1 MRKTFENYTWLTG
14 NHGRRGSLWK
24 GEDHLLA
31 VEGTGI
37 LYPYSEQYRRV
48 DYKNIQAI
56 TSVLTKRYWLIL
68 FALLVPILGLAAAAS
83 LSFVSDRIP
92 LAITFGL
99 ILLPFLCILV
109 LHLVMGR
116 TCVCTIQ
123 TAVQNM
129 RLKPLTRVN
138 KAKQVMREIE
148 SLCLLHQGPMPADAA
163 AVVSALPR
171 DFTVPGTKPLWQGS
185 IWVMAA
191 GIGLTLFAGALV
203 VFGTTLLAGLA
214 SAQYSTTILYTEA
227 LLGIAAL
234 ICSIVGLTRAVKA
247 QTPDGLMA
255 TLWTSLVLELIG
267 GGIIY
272 LLVIFHRMAQTESS
286 GGSRNAFSRL
296 ISLEDLTLE
305 QLQVAGWIVL
315 GLGCVFAVP
324 GLILM
329 FYGMRKGV
337 PQSKPPVSPATP
349 PVP

>member
-1 MRKTFENYTWLTG
+1 MRKSFENYTWLTG

-56 TSVLTKRYWLIL
+56 TYVLTKRYWLIL
-68 FALLVPILGLAAAAS
+68 SALLVPILGLTVAS
-83 LSFVSDRIP
+83 ALSFASDNNP

-99 ILLPFLCILV
+99 ILLPFFCILV
-109 LHLVMGR
+109 LHLALGR
-116 TCVCTIQ
+116 TCICTIQ

-129 RLKPLTRVN
+129 RLKPLTRIN
-138 KAKQVMREIE
+138 KAKQVMGEIE
-148 SLCLLHQGPMPADAA
+148 SLCLLHQGTMPADAA
-163 AVVSALPR
+163 ALVSALPL

-185 IWVMAA
+185 MWVMAA
-191 GIGLTLFAGALV
+191 GIALMLFAGALV

-214 SAQYSTTILYTEA
+214 SLQYSTTVLYTEA

-234 ICSIVGLTRAVKA
+234 ICSIIGLTRAAKA

-255 TLWTSLVLELIG
+255 TLWTSLVMEVIG

-272 LLVIFHRMAQTESS
+272 LLIVFHSMTQSDSS
-286 GGSRNAFSRL
+286 GDSRHAFSRL
-296 ISLEDLTLE
+296 ISLEELTLE
-305 QLQVAGWIVL
+305 QLQVAGWIVI
-315 GLGCVFAVP
+315 GLGCVFALP

-329 FYGMRKGV
+329 FYGVRKGATE
-337 PQSKPPVSPATP
+337 PKPPATTATP
-349 PVP
+349 PVL